1 MLAAVTGM
9 RNGEILALRFL
20 DLGADCL
27 YVHSSWNR
35 EDGTKLPKNNEVRT
49 VEIPFPDL
57 MNGLIELAKQN
68 PWGVSPD
75 SYVFWTEYRQD
86 RPMQGYIFN
95 RGLRRALIEIGFS
108 KDEAEK
114 YLFHGWRHFYTS
126 YMIKKLDKKLLK
138 SQTGHR
144 TDEMLAHYGDHET
157 DGDRELIQ
165 LKSKETF
172 AGLLPEKSKMLV
184 FKKEPY
190 VAAACQ

>member
-1 MLAAVTGM
+1 MIAAVTGM
-9 RNGEILALRFL
+9 RNGEFL
-20 DLGADCL
+20 GLKFRDIGSDFISLN
-27 YVHSSWNR
+27 SSWNC
-35 EDGTKLPKNNEVRT
+35 EDKDKLPKNNNTRM
-49 VEIPFPDL
+49 VEIPFPAL
-57 MNGLIELAKQN
+57 IHGLVELAKHN

-95 RGLRRALIEIGFS
+95 RGLRRALIKIGFS
-108 KDEAEK
+108 KDDAAK

-138 SQTGHR
+138 SQTGHS

-165 LKSKETF
+165 TTSRETF
-172 AGLLPEKSKMLV
+172 GGLLPDRSNMFV

-190 VAAACQ
+190 VEAVG